1 MRMDAY
7 TTSPRSLWRTCF
19 FLIPPQQTLQPKYV
33 YSIIVVKSQYEMGFT
48 SAASK
53 QNKM

>member
-1 MRMDAY
+1 MDAY
-7 TTSPRSLWRTCF
+7 TTSPRSLYRACF
-19 FLIPPQQTLQPKYV
+19 FLIPLQQTLQPKYV
-33 YSIIVVKSQYEMGFT
+33 YGIIVIEFHYEMGFT

>member
-1 MRMDAY
+1 MLD
-7 TTSPRSLWRTCF
+7 LF
-19 FLIPPQQTLQPKYV
+19 FLDSPPQQTLQPKYV

-48 SAASK
+48 SAALK